1 MKNLAIL
8 VFILSFLFVSCG
20 DDSGSSASDS
30 NEEAEIFSSSASDSI
45 EGIGISSSSSEKANR
60 DSKSSSSSSEKANKD
75 SKSSSSSSEKAEK
88 LSVINKTISGM
99 AQGPFEKGATVSVY
113 ELDTNFQQTGISYE
127 TKIKNDSGSY
137 SIKLEDFKSQY
148 ALFKVNGRYI
158 DNITGAKSA
167 YSITLYAFT
176 DLDKHDKVNINFLT
190 HSSHKRI
197 LYLINEK
204 DISVTSAKKQA
215 ETEVLRAFDIEN
227 DGFDDAENID
237 IFGKDKQSAAL
248 LAMSVLLQSHLLD
261 ENLNNRLTDFT
272 SYIET
277 YGTWNNEETKTEI
290 ADWASYLSQNTAF
303 EKIKG
308 YIKKWNQTVDLS
320 ILKKYMDNFWQ
331 QNYDLGECTD
341 KQENRIK
348 ENRNKL
354 SSFREEHFICR
365 SSKWEIATS
374 KEIDDY
380 PNIDTLN
387 SKIAKDGD
395 TRWTTRENPNG
406 YVMKSCEVY
415 DDTTWRTGFFSDCD
429 YGFGGC
435 TRKRENVKVK
445 NGDLYYICQNK
456 LWSAFGNS
464 QIDSPPIEYELDTLG
479 WKDTTEGAIRKG
491 NVTDVV
497 YIFDN
502 QKWRVATI
510 PEASLGGCNE
520 KNIGNFGYAESRIKQ
535 ALSKFEC
542 ILYPESPED
551 NECFRI
557 VYNPGYYICKKN
569 RRESPQNRYETIF
582 SWDWEHIRYREY
594 TSICNNPSDDADS
607 KKVNP
612 YWGNFTPVKGK
623 CINCNQESI
632 DHFEEQC
639 KKRCYVSGSIA
650 HASACVLGFGCDN
663 DLYGTIKEGPS
674 MELAS
679 DTIFYEDEFYDEY
692 LYYLSYPISIDS
704 TKKTKYICKNIY
716 LGNLYYGWNVAT
728 DIEIDLAPT
737 ICTYSKGGSGFR
749 ILTGTSGT
757 KYVCDNGKTRLAT
770 QEEIDAWNLL

>member
-1 MKNLAIL
+1 MKNTALL
-8 VFILSFLFVSCG
+8 VFILSFLLVSCG

-30 NEEAEIFSSSASDSI
+30 NEEAE
-45 EGIGISSSSSEKANR
+45 ISSSSSEKANR

-176 DLDKHDKVNINFLT
+176 DLDNHDKVNINFLT
-190 HSSHKRI
+190 HLSYKRI
-197 LYLINEK
+197 LYLTNEK
-204 DISVTSAKKQA
+204 DIPVTSAKKQA
-215 ETEVLRAFDIEN
+215 ETEILRAFDIKD

-341 KQENRIK
+341 KRENTIK

-354 SSFREEHFICR
+354 SSFREEYFICR
-365 SSKWEIATS
+365 SSKWEIATP
-374 KEIDDY
+374 KEIDEHPD
-380 PNIDTLN
+380 IDTLN
-387 SKIAKDGD
+387 REIAKDGD
-395 TRWTTRENPNG
+395 VRRLDSE
-406 YVMKSCEVY
+406 KRKCEVY
-415 DDTTWRTGFFSDCD
+415 DDTDTTWRIGGYTECE
-429 YGFGGC
+429 YGLGGC
-435 TRKRENVKVK
+435 TKKRENTKVN
-445 NGDLYYICQNK
+445 NGDFYYICKNGMWQT
-456 LWSAFGNS
+456 FGNS
-464 QIDSPPIEYELDTLG
+464 QTDSYPIEYELDTLG

-491 NVTDVV
+491 NITDVV

-502 QKWRVATI
+502 EKWRVATN
-510 PEASLGGCNE
+510 PEASLGACNE
-520 KNIGNFGYAESRIKQ
+520 KTVGNFGYAESRKKQ
-535 ALSKFEC
+535 VLSKLAC
-542 ILYPESPED
+542 IYYPD
-551 NECFRI
+551 GDGDCVRF
-557 VYNPGYYICKKN
+557 VYNPGYYICKEIGPKRN
-569 RRESPQNRYETIF
+569 P
-582 SWDWEHIRYREY
+582 SWDWEHIRFPEY
-594 TSICNNPSDDADS
+594 TSICDNLSDDANS
-607 KKVNP
+607 KENKA
-612 YWGNFTPVKGK
+612 YWGNFTPVREK

-639 KKRCYVSGSIA
+639 KKRCYVSGNIA
-650 HASACVLGFGCDN
+650 HASACVLGIGCMYDF
-663 DLYGTIKEGPS
+663 YGTIKEGPS

-679 DTIFYEDEFYDEY
+679 DTIFYEDEYNDEH
-692 LYYLSYPISIDS
+692 LYHLSYPISIDS
-704 TKKTKYICKNIY
+704 TKKTKYICKNIS
-716 LGNLYYGWNVAT
+716 LGGLYYGWNVAT

-737 ICTYSKGGSGFR
+737 ICAYSKGGSGFQ

-757 KYVCDNGKTRLAT
+757 KYVCDNGKFRLAT

>member
-1 MKNLAIL
+1 MKNTALL
-8 VFILSFLFVSCG
+8 VFILSFLLVSCG

-30 NEEAEIFSSSASDSI
+30 NEEAE
-45 EGIGISSSSSEKANR
+45 ISSSSSEKANR

-176 DLDKHDKVNINFLT
+176 DLDNHDKVNINFLT
-190 HSSHKRI
+190 HLSYKRI
-197 LYLINEK
+197 LYLTNEK
-204 DISVTSAKKQA
+204 DIPVTSAKKQA
-215 ETEVLRAFDIEN
+215 ETEILIAFDIKD

-277 YGTWNNEETKTEI
+277 FGTRNDEEVKTEI
-290 ADWASYLSQNTAF
+290 ADWASYLSQNTGF
-303 EKIKG
+303 DKVKS
-308 YIKKWNQTVDLS
+308 YIKKWNQTVNLAAFE
-320 ILKKYMDNFWQ
+320 KYVENFWQ

-341 KQENRIK
+341 KRENTIK

-354 SSFREEHFICR
+354 SSFREEYFICR
-365 SSKWEIATS
+365 SSKWEIATP
-374 KEIDDY
+374 KEIDEHPD
-380 PNIDTLN
+380 IDTLN
-387 SKIAKDGD
+387 REIAKDGD
-395 TRWTTRENPNG
+395 VRRLDSE
-406 YVMKSCEVY
+406 KRKCEVY
-415 DDTTWRTGFFSDCD
+415 DDTDTTWRIGGYTECE
-429 YGFGGC
+429 YGLGGC
-435 TRKRENVKVK
+435 TKKRENTKVN
-445 NGDLYYICQNK
+445 NGDFYYICKNGMWQT
-456 LWSAFGNS
+456 FGNS
-464 QIDSPPIEYELDTLG
+464 QTDSYPIEYELDTLG

-491 NVTDVV
+491 NITDVV

-502 QKWRVATI
+502 EKWRVATN
-510 PEASLGGCNE
+510 PEASLGACNE
-520 KNIGNFGYAESRIKQ
+520 KTVGNFGYAESRKKQ
-535 ALSKFEC
+535 VLSKLAC
-542 ILYPESPED
+542 IYYPD
-551 NECFRI
+551 GDGDCVRF
-557 VYNPGYYICKKN
+557 VYNPGYYICKEIGPKRN
-569 RRESPQNRYETIF
+569 P
-582 SWDWEHIRYREY
+582 SWDWEHIRFPEY
-594 TSICNNPSDDADS
+594 TSICDNLSDDANS
-607 KKVNP
+607 KENKA
-612 YWGNFTPVKGK
+612 YWGNFTPVREK

-639 KKRCYVSGSIA
+639 KKRCYVSGNIA
-650 HASACVLGFGCDN
+650 HASACVLGIGCMYDF
-663 DLYGTIKEGPS
+663 YGTIKEGPS

-679 DTIFYEDEFYDEY
+679 DTIFYEDEYNDEH
-692 LYYLSYPISIDS
+692 LYHLSYPISIDS
-704 TKKTKYICKNIY
+704 TKKTKYICKNIS
-716 LGNLYYGWNVAT
+716 LGGLYYGWNVAT

-737 ICTYSKGGSGFR
+737 ICAYSKGDSGFQ

>member
-1 MKNLAIL
+1 MKNTALL
-8 VFILSFLFVSCG
+8 VFILSFLLVSCG

-30 NEEAEIFSSSASDSI
+30 NEEAE
-45 EGIGISSSSSEKANR
+45 ISSSSSEKANR

-176 DLDKHDKVNINFLT
+176 DLDNHDKVNINFLT
-190 HSSHKRI
+190 HLSYKRI
-197 LYLINEK
+197 LYLTNEK
-204 DISVTSAKKQA
+204 DIPVTSAKKQA
-215 ETEVLRAFDIEN
+215 ETEILRAFDIKD

-277 YGTWNNEETKTEI
+277 FGTWNDEEVKTEI
-290 ADWASYLSQNTAF
+290 ADWASYLSQNTGF
-303 EKIKG
+303 DKVKS
-308 YIKKWNQTVDLS
+308 YIKKWNQTVNLAAFE
-320 ILKKYMDNFWQ
+320 KYVENFWQ

-341 KQENRIK
+341 KRENTIK

-354 SSFREEHFICR
+354 SSFREEYFICR
-365 SSKWEIATS
+365 SSKWEIATP
-374 KEIDDY
+374 KEIDEHPD
-380 PNIDTLN
+380 IDTLN
-387 SKIAKDGD
+387 REIAKDGD
-395 TRWTTRENPNG
+395 VRWLDSEKR
-406 YVMKSCEVY
+406 KCEVY
-415 DDTTWRTGFFSDCD
+415 DDTDTTWRIGGYTECE
-429 YGFGGC
+429 YGLGGC
-435 TRKRENVKVK
+435 TKKRENTKVN
-445 NGDLYYICQNK
+445 NGDFYYICKNGMWQT
-456 LWSAFGNS
+456 FGNS
-464 QIDSPPIEYELDTLG
+464 QTDSYPIEYELDTLG

-491 NVTDVV
+491 NITDVV

-502 QKWRVATI
+502 EKWRVATN
-510 PEASLGGCNE
+510 PEASLGACNE
-520 KNIGNFGYAESRIKQ
+520 KTVGNFGYAESRKKQ
-535 ALSKFEC
+535 VLSKLAC
-542 ILYPESPED
+542 IYYPD
-551 NECFRI
+551 GDGDCVRF
-557 VYNPGYYICKKN
+557 VYNPGYYICKEIGPKRN
-569 RRESPQNRYETIF
+569 P
-582 SWDWEHIRYREY
+582 SWDWEHIRFPEY
-594 TSICNNPSDDADS
+594 TSICDNLSDDANS
-607 KKVNP
+607 KENKA
-612 YWGNFTPVKGK
+612 YWGNFTPVREK

-639 KKRCYVSGSIA
+639 KKRCYVSGNIA
-650 HASACVLGFGCDN
+650 HASACVLGIGCMYDF
-663 DLYGTIKEGPS
+663 YGTIKEGPS

-679 DTIFYEDEFYDEY
+679 DTIFYEDEYNDEH
-692 LYYLSYPISIDS
+692 LYHLSYPISIDS
-704 TKKTKYICKNIY
+704 TKKTKYICKNIS
-716 LGNLYYGWNVAT
+716 LGGLYYGWNVAT

-737 ICTYSKGGSGFR
+737 ICAYSKGDSGFQ

>member
-1 MKNLAIL
+1 MKNTALL
-8 VFILSFLFVSCG
+8 VFVLSFLLVSCG

-30 NEEAEIFSSSASDSI
+30 NEEAE
-45 EGIGISSSSSEKANR
+45 ISSSSSEKANR

-176 DLDKHDKVNINFLT
+176 DLDNHDKVNINFLT
-190 HSSHKRI
+190 HLSYKRI
-197 LYLINEK
+197 LYLTNEK
-204 DISVTSAKKQA
+204 DIPVTSAKKQA

-237 IFGKDKQSAAL
+237 FFGKDKQSAAL
-248 LAMSVLLQSHLLD
+248 LAISVLLQSHLLD

-277 YGTWNNEETKTEI
+277 FGTWNDEEVKTEI

-308 YIKKWNQTVDLS
+308 YIKKWNQTVNLAAFE
-320 ILKKYMDNFWQ
+320 KYVENFWQ

-341 KQENRIK
+341 KRENTIK

-354 SSFREEHFICR
+354 SSFREEYFICR
-365 SSKWEIATS
+365 SSKWKIATS
-374 KEIDDY
+374 KEIDEHPD
-380 PNIDTLN
+380 IDTLN
-387 SKIAKDGD
+387 REIAKDGD
-395 TRWTTRENPNG
+395 VRWLDSEKR
-406 YVMKSCEVY
+406 KCEVY
-415 DDTTWRTGFFSDCD
+415 DDTDTTWRTGKYNECD

-435 TRKRENVKVK
+435 TKKRENTKVN
-445 NGDLYYICQNK
+445 NGDLYYICKNGMWQ
-456 LWSAFGNS
+456 AIGNS
-464 QIDSPPIEYELDTLG
+464 QTDSYPIEYELDTLG

-491 NVTDVV
+491 NITDVV

-502 QKWRVATI
+502 EKWRVATN

-520 KNIGNFGYAESRIKQ
+520 KTVGNFGYAESRKKQ
-535 ALSKFEC
+535 VLSKFEC

-551 NECFRI
+551 NDCFRI
-557 VYNPGYYICKKN
+557 VYNSGYYICKKN

-612 YWGNFTPVKGK
+612 YWGNFTPVKEK
-623 CINCNQESI
+623 CLNCNQENI
-632 DHFEEQC
+632 DHFEDQC
-639 KKRCYVSGSIA
+639 KKRCYVSGNIA

-679 DTIFYEDEFYDEY
+679 DTIFEVNEFNDDY

-704 TKKTKYICKNIY
+704 TKKTKYICQSFY
-716 LGNLYYGWNVAT
+716 YGLGDLHYGWNVAT
-728 DIEIDLAPT
+728 DIDIDVAPA
-737 ICTYSKGGSGFR
+737 ICTSKGGNYTISGK
-749 ILTGTSGT
+749 SGT
-757 KYVCDNGKTRLAT
+757 KYVCDHGKFRLAT
-770 QEEIDAWNLL
+770 QEEIDAWNRISYDFSKS

>member
-8 VFILSFLFVSCG
+8 SFLLSFLLSSCG
-20 DDSGSSASDS
+20 DDSGSSVNDLS
-30 NEEAEIFSSSASDSI
+30 EEAE
-45 EGIGISSSSSEKANR
+45 ISSSSSEKANR

-88 LSVINKTISGM
+88 LPVINKTISGM

-176 DLDKHDKVNINFLT
+176 DLDNHDNVNINFLT
-190 HSSHKRI
+190 HLSYKRI
-197 LYLINEK
+197 LYLTNEK
-204 DISVTSAKKQA
+204 DIPVTSAKKQA

-237 IFGKDKQSAAL
+237 FFGKDKQSAAL
-248 LAMSVLLQSHLLD
+248 LVMSVLLQSHLLD

-354 SSFREEHFICR
+354 SSFGEEHFICR

-387 SKIAKDGD
+387 SKIAKDSD
-395 TRWTTRENPNG
+395 IRWLDSEKR
-406 YVMKSCEVY
+406 KCEVY
-415 DDTTWRTGFFSDCD
+415 DDTYTTWRIGHYSECE

-435 TRKRENVKVK
+435 THKRENTKVK
-445 NGDLYYICQNK
+445 KGDRYYICKNK
-456 LWSAFGNS
+456 MWLTLGFR
-464 QIDSPPIEYELDTLG
+464 DSYPIEYELDTLD

-520 KNIGNFGYAESRIKQ
+520 KNVGNFGYAESRIKQ
-535 ALSKFEC
+535 ALSKLEC
-542 ILYPESPED
+542 ILYPEFPED

-612 YWGNFTPVKGK
+612 YWGNFTPVREK

-632 DHFEEQC
+632 DHFEDQC
-639 KKRCYVSGSIA
+639 KKRCYVSGNIA
-650 HASACVLGFGCDN
+650 HASACVLGIGCMYDF
-663 DLYGTIKEGPS
+663 YGTIKEGPS

-679 DTIFYEDEFYDEY
+679 DTIFYEDEYYSEH

-704 TKKTKYICKNIY
+704 TKKTKYICKNIS
-716 LGNLYYGWNVAT
+716 LGGLYYGWNVAT

-737 ICTYSKGGSGFR
+737 ICAYSKGGSGFQ

>member
-1 MKNLAIL
+1 MKNTALL
-8 VFILSFLFVSCG
+8 VFILSFLLVSCG

-30 NEEAEIFSSSASDSI
+30 NEEAE
-45 EGIGISSSSSEKANR
+45 ISSSSSEKANR

-176 DLDKHDKVNINFLT
+176 DLDNHDKVNINFLT
-190 HSSHKRI
+190 HLSYKRI
-197 LYLINEK
+197 LYLTNEK
-204 DISVTSAKKQA
+204 DIPVTSAKKQA
-215 ETEVLRAFDIEN
+215 ETEILRAFDIKD

-341 KQENRIK
+341 KRENTIK

-354 SSFREEHFICR
+354 SSFREEYFICR
-365 SSKWEIATS
+365 SSKWEIATP
-374 KEIDDY
+374 KEIDEHPD
-380 PNIDTLN
+380 IDTLN
-387 SKIAKDGD
+387 REIAKDGD
-395 TRWTTRENPNG
+395 VRRLDSE
-406 YVMKSCEVY
+406 KRKCEVY
-415 DDTTWRTGFFSDCD
+415 DDTDTTWRIGGYTECE
-429 YGFGGC
+429 YGLGGC
-435 TRKRENVKVK
+435 TKKRENTKVN
-445 NGDLYYICQNK
+445 NGDFYYICKNGMWQT
-456 LWSAFGNS
+456 FGNS
-464 QIDSPPIEYELDTLG
+464 QTDSYPIEYELDTLG

-491 NVTDVV
+491 NITDVV

-502 QKWRVATI
+502 EKWRVATN
-510 PEASLGGCNE
+510 PEASLGACNE
-520 KNIGNFGYAESRIKQ
+520 KTVGNFGYAESRKKQ
-535 ALSKFEC
+535 VLSKLAC
-542 ILYPESPED
+542 IYYPD
-551 NECFRI
+551 GDGDCVRF
-557 VYNPGYYICKKN
+557 VYNPGYYICKEIGPKRN
-569 RRESPQNRYETIF
+569 P
-582 SWDWEHIRYREY
+582 SWDWEHIRFPEY
-594 TSICNNPSDDADS
+594 TSICDNLSDDANS
-607 KKVNP
+607 KENKA
-612 YWGNFTPVKGK
+612 YWGNFTPVREK

-639 KKRCYVSGSIA
+639 KKRCYVSGNIA
-650 HASACVLGFGCDN
+650 HASACVLGIGCMYDF
-663 DLYGTIKEGPS
+663 YGTIKEGPS

-679 DTIFYEDEFYDEY
+679 DTIFYEDEYNDEH
-692 LYYLSYPISIDS
+692 LYHLSYPISIDS
-704 TKKTKYICKNIY
+704 TKKTKYICKNIS
-716 LGNLYYGWNVAT
+716 LGGLYYGWNVAT

-737 ICTYSKGGSGFR
+737 ICAYSKGDSGFQ

>member
-1 MKNLAIL
+1 MKNTALL
-8 VFILSFLFVSCG
+8 VFILSFLLVSCG

-30 NEEAEIFSSSASDSI
+30 NEEAE
-45 EGIGISSSSSEKANR
+45 ISSSSSEKANR

-176 DLDKHDKVNINFLT
+176 DLDNHDKVNINFLT
-190 HSSHKRI
+190 HLSYKRI
-197 LYLINEK
+197 LYLTNEK
-204 DISVTSAKKQA
+204 DIPVTSAKKQA
-215 ETEVLRAFDIEN
+215 ETEILRAFDIKD

-277 YGTWNNEETKTEI
+277 FGTWNDEEVKTEI
-290 ADWASYLSQNTAF
+290 ADWASYLSQNTGF
-303 EKIKG
+303 DKVKS
-308 YIKKWNQTVDLS
+308 YIKKWNQTVNLAAFE
-320 ILKKYMDNFWQ
+320 KYVENFWQ

-341 KQENRIK
+341 KRENTIK

-354 SSFREEHFICR
+354 SSFREEYFICR
-365 SSKWEIATS
+365 SSKWEIATP
-374 KEIDDY
+374 KEIDEHPD
-380 PNIDTLN
+380 IDTLN
-387 SKIAKDGD
+387 REIAKDGD
-395 TRWTTRENPNG
+395 VRRLDSE
-406 YVMKSCEVY
+406 KRKCEVY
-415 DDTTWRTGFFSDCD
+415 DDTDTTWRIGGYTECE
-429 YGFGGC
+429 YGLGGC
-435 TRKRENVKVK
+435 TKKRENTKVN
-445 NGDLYYICQNK
+445 NGDFYYICKNGMWQT
-456 LWSAFGNS
+456 FGNS
-464 QIDSPPIEYELDTLG
+464 QTDSYPIEYELDTLG

-491 NVTDVV
+491 NITDVV

-502 QKWRVATI
+502 EKWRVATN
-510 PEASLGGCNE
+510 PEASLGACNE
-520 KNIGNFGYAESRIKQ
+520 KTVGNFGYAESRKKQ
-535 ALSKFEC
+535 VLSKLAC
-542 ILYPESPED
+542 IYYPD
-551 NECFRI
+551 GDGDCVRF
-557 VYNPGYYICKKN
+557 VYNPGYYICKEIGPKRN
-569 RRESPQNRYETIF
+569 P
-582 SWDWEHIRYREY
+582 SWDWEHIRFPEY
-594 TSICNNPSDDADS
+594 TSICDNLSDDANS
-607 KKVNP
+607 KENKA
-612 YWGNFTPVKGK
+612 YWGNFTPVREK

-639 KKRCYVSGSIA
+639 KKRCYVSGNIA

-679 DTIFYEDEFYDEY
+679 DTIFYEDEYNSEH
-692 LYYLSYPISIDS
+692 LYHLSYPISIDS
-704 TKKTKYICKNIY
+704 TKKTKYICKNIS
-716 LGNLYYGWNVAT
+716 LGGLYYGWNVAT

-737 ICTYSKGGSGFR
+737 ICAYSKGDSGFQ